1 MKNFFKFLIPIGFL
15 MACGSNERVSKE
27 VFEEA
32 TKSMEVKKISEA
44 DIVGEAMKWG
54 DEIST
59 EAQQQ
64 LLSVLQTT
72 ISEKGVPAA
81 IEVCHTRAIPII
93 QEVSD
98 KHKVKIKR
106 VSFAYRNPLDM
117 PDESEKGILD
127 AYAYNAENQIPN
139 EPNIQKLENGD
150 VLLYTKAIVI
160 PNSLCLNCH
169 GKNGE
174 DIKPETQAMLDK
186 KYPEDKATGQKVGDL
201 RGMWSIRIPKKEVV
215 KRM

>member
-1 MKNFFKFLIPIGFL
+1 MKKILKFLIPISML

-32 TKSMEVKKISEA
+32 TKSMEVRKISEA
-44 DIVGEAMKWG
+44 DIVREAMKWG

-64 LLSVLQTT
+64 LLTVLQTT

-81 IEVCHTRAIPII
+81 IEVCHTQALPILKD
-93 QEVSD
+93 VSD
-98 KHKVKIKR
+98 KYGVQIKR
-106 VSFAYRNPLDM
+106 ASFAYRNPLDK
-117 PDESEKGILD
+117 PDEAEKAILD
-127 AYAYNAENQIPN
+127 AYTYNVENQIPN

-150 VLLYTKAIVI
+150 VLLYTKAIQI
-160 PNSLCLNCH
+160 PNALCLNCH
-169 GKNGE
+169 GKKGE
-174 DIKPETQAMLDK
+174 DIKPETQAALNQI
-186 KYPEDKATGQKVGDL
+186 YPEDKATGHKVGDL